1 MSHGPYCVRH
11 CPYCG
16 AVANNTHEEVRH
28 MEAEHPEI
36 IEQRMLEAG
45 FRHDLDGRW
54 FDPLVID
61 D

>member
-1 MSHGPYCVRH
+1 MRS

-16 AVANNTHEEVRH
+16 ATANNTHEEVKH

-45 FRHDLDGRW
+45 FRQDLDGRW
-54 FDPLVID
+54 FDPLASD